1 LADRVIDLRSDTVTA
16 PTEAMRQAMAT
27 AEVGDDWYGDDP
39 TVNRLQNHVAE
50 LTGKPA
56 ALFLATGTLCN
67 QIALHAWARSGHFVA
82 CQADA
87 HVCGMELH
95 SAAALSGIAFRRIPT
110 PTHGLLTAASVDQ
123 ALTADPYDVGVVDLL
138 TVENTHQLGGGTA
151 MPVAQ
156 LAEISQVA
164 ARHRIPLYLDGA
176 RLFNACTAT
185 GATITQYARHAD
197 ALMLSLSK
205 GLGAPIGSVL
215 AGDAEFIREARRLKI
230 TFGGAWR
237 QAGILAAAGL
247 IALRD
252 GPAHLADDHTHARRL
267 AEGIAE
273 ILPASI
279 DPATVTTNIVFV
291 DVTPT
296 RHPPSTWMAGLAAEQ
311 VRVTVVPD
319 RVRMLTHHNITTAD
333 IDATLAA
340 WRKLTTNLPTA
351 KTRPSPR

>member
-1 LADRVIDLRSDTVTA
+1 MADKAIDLRSDTVTE
-16 PTEAMRQAMAT
+16 PTQAMRRAMAT

-39 TVNRLQNHVAE
+39 TVNRLQDHISE

-56 ALFLATGTLCN
+56 ALFLTTGTLCN
-67 QIALHAWARSGHFVA
+67 QIALHVWARSGHFVA
-82 CQADA
+82 CDATA

-110 PTHGLLTAASVDQ
+110 PANGLLTAASVDQ
-123 ALTADPYDVGVVDLL
+123 ALTADPYDVGMVDLL

-151 MPVAQ
+151 MPVPQ
-156 LAEISQVA
+156 LAEIAEVA
-164 ARHRIPLYLDGA
+164 AHHRIPLYLDGA
-176 RLFNACTAT
+176 RLFNACTVT
-185 GATITQYARHAD
+185 GATVAEYATHAN

-230 TFGGAWR
+230 AFGGAWR

-252 GPAHLADDHTHARRL
+252 GPAHLADDHAHARRL

-273 ILPASI
+273 ILPGSI
-279 DPATVTTNIVFV
+279 DPATVTTNIVLV
-291 DVTPT
+291 DVTRT
-296 RHPPSTWMAGLAAEQ
+296 GHPPTAWMAGLAAEQ
-311 VRVTVVPD
+311 VRVTVVPG
-319 RVRMLTHHNITTAD
+319 RVRMLTHRDIAAAD
-333 IDATLAA
+333 IAAALAA
-340 WRKLTTNLPTA
+340 WRKLTTNLVTTR
-351 KTRPSPR
+351 TRPSPR